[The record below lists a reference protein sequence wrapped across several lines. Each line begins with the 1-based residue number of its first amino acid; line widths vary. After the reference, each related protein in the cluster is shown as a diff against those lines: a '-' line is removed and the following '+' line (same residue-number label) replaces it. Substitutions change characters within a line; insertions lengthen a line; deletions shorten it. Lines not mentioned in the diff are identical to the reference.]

1 MADGIK
7 FGIIGCQHAHI
18 GMFIEEMQRL
28 GYPCAGVY
36 EPDNTKLARE
46 MAERFGLAITSDRRS
61 LLEDDDVRI
70 IGCAAVNNEKIDV
83 IELCES
89 YGKHVMIDK
98 PAVTNPEG
106 LRRLL
111 AVMER
116 GRIEIGMM
124 LTERFRPS
132 LHTARKLVMAGELG
146 EIVHI
151 SMRKPHRLNPANRP
165 AWHFDKEQ
173 SGGIINDLLVH
184 DIDLLRWL
192 TGREVEAVSGYM
204 AKNILP
210 EHPSF
215 YDTAAVHVVMEGGA
229 TAELY
234 ADWHTPAGSWTWG
247 DGRIFITGTTG
258 TAEIRLEGD
267 PLLQSREA
275 LLLTDADQLRP
286 LELEDPP
293 KLLAQDFL
301 DRIRGGSGQISHR
314 DIYKASE
321 GTVQADEA
329 ARVIVRSALETGH
342 NQYR

>member
-1 MADGIK
+1 MANGIK

-18 GMFIEEMQRL
+18 GMFIEEMLQL
-28 GYPCAGVY
+28 GYPCAGIY
-36 EPDNTKLARE
+36 EPDNKDLARH
-46 MAERFGLAITSDRRS
+46 MAERYGLAITADRAS
-61 LLEDDDVRI
+61 LLEDDAARI
-70 IGCAAVNNEKIDV
+70 IGCAAINNEKIDV
-83 IELCES
+83 IELCEG

-98 PAVTNPEG
+98 PAVTNREG

-124 LTERFRPS
+124 LTERFRAS
-132 LHTARKLVMAGELG
+132 LHTARKLITAGGLG
-146 EIVHI
+146 ETVHI
-151 SMRKPHRLNPANRP
+151 SMRKPHRLNPAGRP
-165 AWHFDKEQ
+165 SWHFDKEQ

-184 DIDLLRWL
+184 DFDLLRWL

-215 YDTAAVHVVMEGGA
+215 YDTAAVHVVMEGGV

-247 DGRIFITGTTG
+247 DGRIFIIGTTG

-286 LELEDPP
+286 LELESPP

-329 ARVIVRSALETGH
+329 ARVIVRSTLETGH

>member
-1 MADGIK
+1 MANGIK

-18 GMFIEEMQRL
+18 GMFIEEMLQL
-28 GYPCAGVY
+28 GYPCAGIY
-36 EPDNTKLARE
+36 EPDNKDLARH
-46 MAERFGLAITSDRRS
+46 MAERYGLAITADRAS
-61 LLEDDDVRI
+61 LLEDDAARI
-70 IGCAAVNNEKIDV
+70 IGCAAINNEKIDV
-83 IELCES
+83 IELCEG

-98 PAVTNPEG
+98 PAVTNREG

-124 LTERFRPS
+124 LTERFRAS
-132 LHTARKLVMAGELG
+132 LHTARKLITAGGLG
-146 EIVHI
+146 ETVHI

-184 DIDLLRWL
+184 DFDLLRWL

-215 YDTAAVHVVMEGGA
+215 YDTAAVHVVMEGGV

-258 TAEIRLEGD
+258 AAEIRLEGD

-286 LELEDPP
+286 LELESPP

-329 ARVIVRSALETGH
+329 ARVIVRSTLETGH